1 MILTPAICGDLRSER
16 GSDELGEL
24 LFDNRVDLL
33 VQQLDL
39 QCRLD
44 VDL

>member
-1 MILTPAICGDLRSER
+1 MILTPAVCGDLRSER
-16 GSDELGEL
+16 GSDELGDL
-24 LFDNRVDLL
+24 LFDNRVDRL

-39 QCRLD
+39 QCRLE